1 MANWTYRNCTRY
13 ESLIT
18 LYIKFVVCSVVKL
31 CKQCVCCHTLIFVRI
46 FLNSFLDVF
55 LSAAPLSHRV
65 TLLCHRIRR
74 TAAGGSFRL
83 FPFDPLTVLVFVLL
97 GFLLEFLTCTARQ
110 RRAGDYSG
118 GNCERGAG
126 GRAGRGGC
134 SGGRVL
140 TAFLQGAG
148 QGARRGVSAGR
159 ALVHGQVLSAAAFR
173 GAGGVEVG
181 SWAELLMRRRRGVG
195 RYGEVGGRP

>member
-1 MANWTYRNCTRY
+1 MPNWTYRNCTRY

-18 LYIKFVVCSVVKL
+18 QYIKCIICSVIKL
-31 CKQCVCCHTLIFVRI
+31 CKQCLCCHTLIFVRI
-46 FLNSFLDVF
+46 FLNSYLDVF
-55 LSAAPLSHRV
+55 LSAAPLSHPA

-74 TAAGGSFRL
+74 NAAGSSFRL

-97 GFLLEFLTCTARQ
+97 GFLPCTARQ
-110 RRAGDYSG
+110 RRAGDNSG

-126 GRAGRGGC
+126 GRAGRGGF

-140 TAFLQGAG
+140 TALLQGAG
-148 QGARRGVSAGR
+148 EGAQRGVSAGR

-173 GAGGVEVG
+173 GAGGVGVG
-181 SWAELLMRRRRGVG
+181 SWAELPMRRRRRVG
-195 RYGEVGGRP
+195 RYGEMGGRP